1 MTVRPG
7 ERADDELQRLVDWHR
22 SRAERLLN
30 GVRAL
35 VLVLLSAAAFAYAP
49 TLPLQLT
56 WVNVIVLA
64 ITLTWTFAQ
73 WAIFYRREQLPAW
86 LALVNPAVDITA
98 ITVVMAEYGISQTA
112 KLALGS
118 PILLAYF
125 AILASRP
132 ITSSTRKAAA
142 VAALVVAEYSA
153 LLAYFVITG
162 RAHLVAS
169 PIEASAGQ
177 GVAWL
182 DESAKILLLAV
193 AGAIATYATAWYERL
208 LTSYHLQARARERLE
223 ARLARA
229 QLEALELQLHPHFL
243 FNTLN
248 AITALIAQEPRS
260 AQRIVAGLSE
270 LLRFSLGRAGE
281 QEVTLERELD
291 LLGRYIEIQEV
302 RFPDRLRVEV
312 DVGPDVMV
320 ALVPSMILQP
330 LVENAIRHGIA
341 PRAAGGRVD
350 VRAVREGETLRL
362 TVRDDGLGA
371 AAKPSGEARSG
382 VGLANTRAR
391 LQHLYGEGHEMHAG
405 PVEAGGYLVTID
417 IPYHTAAVPMSAD
430 EVAS

>member
-1 MTVRPG
+1 MTVRPS
-7 ERADDELQRLVDWHR
+7 ESVDDTLRPLVEWHR

-35 VLVLLSAAAFAYAP
+35 VLLLLSAAAFAYAP

-73 WAIFYRREQLPAW
+73 WALFYRREQLPGW
-86 LALVNPAVDITA
+86 LSLVNPAVDITA
-98 ITVVMAEYGISQTA
+98 ITVVMAEYGISQSA

-132 ITSSTRKAAA
+132 ITSSTRKAAV

-153 LLAYFVITG
+153 LLGFFVVTG
-162 RAHLVAS
+162 RAQIVAS
-169 PIEASAGQ
+169 PIAASVGPA
-177 GVAWL
+177 VSSL
-182 DESAKILLLAV
+182 DEGAKILLLAV
-193 AGAIATYATAWYERL
+193 AGAIAAYATGWYERL
-208 LTSYHLQARARERLE
+208 LMSYHVQAQARERLE

-260 AQRIVAGLSE
+260 AERIVNGLSE
-270 LLRFSLGRAGE
+270 LLRFSLSRAGE

-291 LLGRYIEIQEV
+291 LLSRYIEIQQV

-312 DVGPDVMV
+312 DVEPAALT

-350 VRAVREGETLRL
+350 VRAERDGDTLRL
-362 TVRDDGLGA
+362 VVSDDGLGA
-371 AAKPSGEARSG
+371 RSPVSGEARGG
-382 VGLANTRAR
+382 VGLGNTRAR
-391 LQHLYGEGHEMHAG
+391 LQHLYGERHEMHAG
-405 PVEAGGYLVTID
+405 PAEVGGYVVSID
-417 IPYHTAAVPMSAD
+417 IPFHTTAMPTTLD
-430 EVAS
+430 GVA